1 MSERSDLKL
10 KMKRVF
16 PILAVVT
23 AALLAY
29 ALYQALVVAPT
40 DAQQGDVY
48 RIIYYHVPSAWTA
61 FLLFFINFV
70 ASIQYLVSTKP
81 STKRAANWVV
91 IAVGILGCVVPFV
104 PRVQQWLHATGMYSS
119 SVATTAVIIVALYFL
134 AGRYFAGEKL
144 DVLAVTTAEVGV
156 VFCTIVLVTG
166 PIWARPVWGIWWAP
180 GDIRLTSTLVLW
192 LIYVSYLILRRFSD
206 SAQTQKLAAVLA
218 IFGALDVPLVYFSI
232 WFFRTQHP
240 QPVIGGGGS
249 IDPKMLHVLMISW
262 TAFLFFA
269 FLVCWSRY
277 RLEML
282 RREVEQAHAMQ
293 SLSGDA
299 SSVAVSNPAVSS
311 PAVSSRGP
319 Q

>member
-1 MSERSDLKL
+1 
-10 KMKRVF
+10 MKRAF
-16 PILAVVT
+16 PILAVIT
-23 AALLAY
+23 AVLLAY

-61 FLLFFINFV
+61 FLLFFINFI
-70 ASIQYLVSTKP
+70 ASVQYLADSKPTTKQ
-81 STKRAANWVV
+81 AAKW
-91 IAVGILGCVVPFV
+91 IAVAVGVVGAVAAFVIPLPAGIRPS
-104 PRVQQWLHATGMYSS
+104 AI
-119 SVATTAVIIVALYFL
+119 ATTVLAIPVFYFL
-134 AGRYFAGEKL
+134 LGKYFPGEKL

-206 SAQTQKLAAVLA
+206 SAQTQKLAAALA
-218 IFGALDVPLVYFSI
+218 VFGALDVPLVYFSI

-249 IDPKMLHVLMISW
+249 MDPKMLDVLMISW

-277 RLEML
+277 RLEIL

-293 SLSGDA
+293 SLTGA
-299 SSVAVSNPAVSS
+299 GSNVAVSS
-311 PAVSSRGP
+311 PAVSSRGS